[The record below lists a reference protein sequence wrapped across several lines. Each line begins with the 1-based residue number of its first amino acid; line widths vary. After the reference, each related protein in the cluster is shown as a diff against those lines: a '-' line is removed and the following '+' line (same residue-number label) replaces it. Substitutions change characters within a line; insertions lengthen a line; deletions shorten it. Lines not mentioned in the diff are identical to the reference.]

1 MASDK
6 NLILG
11 AAMAAPKFNTGF
23 VDIIDK
29 EVKEFTDRVEKEA
42 RDRKAEADAISLDTA
57 NFIAGLPANP
67 NLDFLDKSMKTTV
80 EAFLAKT
87 RMDLAGLYRTRRGDT
102 VTYAPGTEAYELIT
116 NQIEAGGRKID
127 NLLAQ
132 LQSFQ
137 ADKADY
143 RKEQNSI
150 SQYWKEQNLDMFADM
165 KSIYLDEKY
174 TGNIDENG
182 NIIINGKYKLK
193 DWESGDDIKLLDWG
207 VKDSQYVNT
216 YATVMETASK
226 YNVDLLTPD
235 HSTTGIYKNQL
246 RNYFSSQLDGG
257 IEAVTSIIMD
267 NPDLLGFN
275 ILQADD
281 NLQKLQQLVKDGK
294 YYEAIDEVVNTSMN
308 RIIGMQN
315 SVYNKTNAS
324 IDNST
329 NDFTQAL
336 TQKIDL
342 AAETAAE
349 AYDFATS
356 NLGPDQSV
364 AALRRLNLTQ
374 GDKFMS
380 RNDLFKVWSSAQ
392 SDVKTKT
399 VNLTT
404 KQFGKLTDEEK
415 RKLFDEEY
423 GEGDIFYDQQVYDFT
438 NQEERF
444 KLYLKQA
451 GIDTEVINY
460 YIRQIRKK
468 DGFTSVA
475 DNTSSPSGTITPKFF
490 NTKTKRLEGDAL
502 FDELLDKLEPINV
515 TQNIIDGLKDIEGN
529 N

>member
-23 VDIIDK
+23 VDIVDK

-42 RDRKAEADAISLDTA
+42 RDRRAEADAISMDTA
-57 NFIAGLPANP
+57 NFIASLPANP

-87 RMDLAGLYRTRRGDT
+87 RMDLAGLYRTRRGDR
-102 VTYAPGTEAYELIT
+102 VTYAPGTEAYEQIT
-116 NQIEAGGRKID
+116 RQIEAGGRKID
-127 NLLAQ
+127 NLLGQ

-143 RKEQNSI
+143 RNEQNSI
-150 SQYWKEQNLDMFADM
+150 SRYWKEQNLDMFADM

-174 TGNIDENG
+174 TGTVDENG
-182 NIIINGKYKLK
+182 NVIINGKYKLK

-207 VKDSQYVNT
+207 VTDSGYVNT
-216 YATVMETASK
+216 YAAVMEAASK
-226 YNVDLLTPD
+226 YNVQLLTTDNP
-235 HSTTGIYKNQL
+235 TTNIYKNQI
-246 RNYFSSQLDGG
+246 RNYFSSQSDGG

-267 NPDLLGFN
+267 NPELLGFN

-281 NLQKLQQLVKDGK
+281 NLEKLKQLVKDGK
-294 YYEAIDEVVNTSMN
+294 YYEAIDEVVNTSMR
-308 RIIGMQN
+308 RIIGEQN
-315 SVYNKTNAS
+315 LVYNKTNAS
-324 IDNST
+324 VDNN

-336 TQKIDL
+336 AQKINL
-342 AAETAAE
+342 AAETVNE
-349 AYDFATS
+349 AYAFATS
-356 NLGPDQSV
+356 NFGADQSV
-364 AALRRLNLTQ
+364 AALSKLNLGQ

-380 RNDLFKVWSSAQ
+380 RDEFFKVWSSAQ
-392 SDVKTKT
+392 SDINTKT

-404 KQFGKLTDEEK
+404 KQFSKLSDEEK
-415 RKLFDEEY
+415 RKLFDEAY
-423 GEGDIFYDQQVYDFT
+423 GEGDIFYDQKAYDFA

-444 KLYLKQA
+444 KLYLNQA

-460 YIRQIRKK
+460 YIRQIRKN

-475 DNTSSPSGTITPKFF
+475 GNISSPSGTKTPPVF
-490 NTKTKRLEGDAL
+490 NTKTGKFEGDVVM
-502 FDELLDKLEPINV
+502 DELLSNLEPVNI